1 MTNID
6 FFNILLTIVSIIV
19 TIVSIICSN
28 SASSSAKAAKQYKE
42 ETLQL
47 KDTFDLERL
56 LGRFQIGSKH
66 FQNHTRK
73 KDWYKGI
80 DVNTVISPF
89 TDILS
94 DFGKVYHLMEDHS
107 LLKSKVHS
115 LNEIVQMYSYATNA
129 KKKETVN
136 LIIEITDLL
145 QQELHRNTNKIVKC

>member
-1 MTNID
+1 MTSID
-6 FFNILLTIVSIIV
+6 SLNNLLTIISIIV
-19 TIVSIICSN
+19 TIISVICSI

-47 KDTFDLERL
+47 KDTFDLERI

-73 KDWYKGI
+73 NDWYKGI

-94 DFGKVYHLMEDHS
+94 DFGKVYHLMEDHNQ
-107 LLKSKVHS
+107 LKSKVHS
-115 LNEIVQMYSYATNA
+115 LNEIVQMYTSA
-129 KKKETVN
+129 KNPQKKEVTS